1 MVINFCIPES
11 RFFKCFLLASSIT
24 PCCVSFVVNC
34 NILACVFNCVVKKF
48 DNDSKISNV
57 EEILLKENQNLK
69 HKYANTLNKLEK
81 ILVKINKL
89 EKKGK

>member
-1 MVINFCIPES
+1 M
-11 RFFKCFLLASSIT
+11 KDLKASLIKFNSIT
-24 PCCVSFVVNC
+24 EKLNS
-34 NILACVFNCVVKKF
+34 VVKKL

-57 EEILLKENQNLK
+57 EEILLKENQYLK

>member
-1 MVINFCIPES
+1 M
-11 RFFKCFLLASSIT
+11 KDLKASLIKFNSIT
-24 PCCVSFVVNC
+24 EKLNSVVQ
-34 NILACVFNCVVKKF
+34 KF

-81 ILVKINKL
+81 ILAKINKL